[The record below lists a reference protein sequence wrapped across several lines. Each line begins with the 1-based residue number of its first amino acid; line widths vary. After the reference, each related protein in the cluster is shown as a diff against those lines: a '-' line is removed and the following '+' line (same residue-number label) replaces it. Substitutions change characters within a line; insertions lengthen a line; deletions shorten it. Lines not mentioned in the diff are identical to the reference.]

1 MKLKKEN
8 GVSLAGF
15 VITIL
20 VIMLVIVVAGC
31 VYLFNNPIKE
41 EIKTQN
47 SIIIQNDE
55 KDNDNS
61 INNIDL
67 FEEGTLKSD
76 YRSLKDSALLKISSE
91 EITQKKEIYEY
102 DFNND
107 GIKEKI
113 TIKEIEEEY
122 IYSIYYEEQELFD
135 SLYNFSIYVVDL
147 NEEDEYFDLII
158 SDICDGGGDTTYQ
171 IYKNYGTKLEEL
183 KYSSEKAITDDEK
196 GENLYLNGKN
206 NFILI
211 SDVESCLNDFAI
223 NTYYIIEDNGVY
235 NVKVESPKFEKEY
248 IVKIDISFTEVYPD
262 AWMEGKN
269 GKQLKVGTKLQ
280 IIGWID
286 GPNNTPEIIKVKL
299 DSGEIGYIFYLYA

>member
-76 YRSLKDSALLKISSE
+76 YRSLKNSALLKISSE
-91 EITQKKEIYEY
+91 ELTQKKEIYEY

-113 TIKEIEEEY
+113 TIKETEEEY

-183 KYSSEKAITDDEK
+183 KYSSEKAITGDEK

-223 NTYYIIEDNGVY
+223 NTYYIIEDNSVY

-248 IVKIDISFTEVYPD
+248 IVKKEISFTEEYPD
-262 AWMEGKN
+262 AWIEGKN

>member
-76 YRSLKDSALLKISSE
+76 YRSLKNSALLKISSE
-91 EITQKKEIYEY
+91 ELTQKKEIYEY

-113 TIKEIEEEY
+113 T
-122 IYSIYYEEQELFD
+122 
-135 SLYNFSIYVVDL
+135 
-147 NEEDEYFDLII
+147 
-158 SDICDGGGDTTYQ
+158 
-171 IYKNYGTKLEEL
+171 
-183 KYSSEKAITDDEK
+183 
-196 GENLYLNGKN
+196 
-206 NFILI
+206 
-211 SDVESCLNDFAI
+211 
-223 NTYYIIEDNGVY
+223 
-235 NVKVESPKFEKEY
+235 
-248 IVKIDISFTEVYPD
+248 
-262 AWMEGKN
+262 
-269 GKQLKVGTKLQ
+269 
-280 IIGWID
+280 
-286 GPNNTPEIIKVKL
+286 
-299 DSGEIGYIFYLYA
+299 

>member
-76 YRSLKDSALLKISSE
+76 YRSLKNSALLKISSE
-91 EITQKKEIYEY
+91 ELTQKKEIYEY

-135 SLYNFSIYVVDL
+135 SLYNFSIYVVDW

-183 KYSSEKAITDDEK
+183 KYSSEKAITGDEK

-223 NTYYIIEDNGVY
+223 NTYYIIEDNSVY

-248 IVKIDISFTEVYPD
+248 IVKKEISFTEEYPD
-262 AWMEGKN
+262 AWIEGKN

>member
-91 EITQKKEIYEY
+91 ELTQKKEIYEY

-248 IVKIDISFTEVYPD
+248 IVKKEISFTEEYPD
-262 AWMEGKN
+262 AWIEGKN

>member
-1 MKLKKEN
+1 M
-8 GVSLAGF
+8 
-15 VITIL
+15 
-20 VIMLVIVVAGC
+20 
-31 VYLFNNPIKE
+31 
-41 EIKTQN
+41 
-47 SIIIQNDE
+47 
-55 KDNDNS
+55 
-61 INNIDL
+61 
-67 FEEGTLKSD
+67 
-76 YRSLKDSALLKISSE
+76 
-91 EITQKKEIYEY
+91 
-102 DFNND
+102 
-107 GIKEKI
+107 
-113 TIKEIEEEY
+113 
-122 IYSIYYEEQELFD
+122 
-135 SLYNFSIYVVDL
+135 
-147 NEEDEYFDLII
+147 
-158 SDICDGGGDTTYQ
+158 
-171 IYKNYGTKLEEL
+171 EEL

-248 IVKIDISFTEVYPD
+248 IVKKEISFTEEYPD
-262 AWMEGKN
+262 AWIEGKN